1 MLAEVA
7 VYLAPFGLSAARKL
21 YRSMGAGLTSLSGL
35 WSSIAPSGIVAALP
49 AEWTRWNGARPELRG
64 APTDTIL
71 DYVGIEKTTPA
82 FRRALLDASEKLGV
96 PVDSLA
102 LIMSHES
109 GFNPKA
115 KNPLPAAGLIQITR
129 GANLPGFDTDE
140 KILAVLDMSPEEQIE
155 KVVIP
160 YYLRFGDKLK
170 GANPGRILMANFLPG
185 KMGGDESTML
195 GVCPPELLPF
205 IGDPRAFAAGLAK
218 LTDPKEP
225 GSRSLTF
232 DEKVYCWNPGMDRN
246 RDGKITISDVYE
258 DAASVAKRAGGKRIR
273 IDGSIWSPDDASSA
287 PAGAAVSTMVASGQ
301 KAPEKA
307 SAPVQGGKPAPTVAS
322 AGQRPSSA
330 PSGGITLAAV
340 MDGSAVL
347 PPMVDVALPSGLVVA
362 CMTDAV
368 CTPWEGSGYVRF
380 PVTYEE
386 TIACC
391 NKLDCLP
398 LTAEIADLLWKN
410 APVHLRPVGLVI
422 SADDAKRMATVE
434 WSLKHDASLINPEN
448 ASNGQAWIAGDYVSD
463 LGKDWILDPGI
474 AQSGAVNYGWRTL
487 EGKPTQSI
495 GHQHNAKHYDYSQVL
510 RLMRRNGTYQ
520 GQTVALLERPDL
532 WLPPNFPAALLAP
545 FKV

>member
-1 MLAEVA
+1 MLAEVL
-7 VYLAPFGLSAARKL
+7 VYLSPFGLSAARKL

-35 WSSIAPSGIVAALP
+35 WSSIAPSGIVGPLP
-49 AEWTRWNGARPELRG
+49 ADWARWNGARPELRG
-64 APTDTIL
+64 APADTIL

-82 FRRALLDASEKLGV
+82 FRKALLDAAEKLGV

-109 GFNPKA
+109 GFNPRA
-115 KNPLPAAGLIQITR
+115 KHPLPAAGLIQLTK

-140 KILAVLDMSPEEQIE
+140 KILGVLEMSPEEQIE

-170 GANPGRILMANFLPG
+170 GANPGRVLMANFLPG
-185 KMGGDESTML
+185 KMGGDESTVL
-195 GVCPPELLPF
+195 GVKDAEGF
-205 IGDPRAFAAGLAK
+205 EG
-218 LTDPKEP
+218 
-225 GSRSLTF
+225 
-232 DEKVYCWNPGMDRN
+232 KVYTWNPGMDRDK
-246 RDGKITISDVYE
+246 DGKITIGDVYG

-273 IDGSIWSPDDASSA
+273 VDGSIWSPDDASAA

-307 SAPVQGGKPAPTVAS
+307 PAPAQGSKPAPTVTS
-322 AGQRPSSA
+322 AGQRPPSA

-347 PPMVDVALPSGLVVA
+347 PPTVNITLPSGLVVA
-362 CMTDAV
+362 CMADAV
-368 CTPWEGSGYVRF
+368 CTPWEGAGYVRF

-410 APVHLRPVGLVI
+410 APVHLRPIPLVI

-434 WSLKHDASLINPEN
+434 WSLKHDANLINPEN

-474 AQSGAVNYGWRTL
+474 AQAGAVNYGWRDL
-487 EGKPTQSI
+487 AGKPTQSI

-510 RLMRRNGTYQ
+510 RLMRRTGVYQ
-520 GQTVALLERPDL
+520 GQTVNLLGRPEL
-532 WLPPNFPAALLAP
+532 WLPDGFPAALLAP